1 MAEHTAHHD
10 ESVFSDVARSIG
22 ETVGSVA
29 AKVHDAAAP
38 VIKNVE
44 RRVKSIRAKKPAKRA
59 ARAAGSAKR
68 KVKAAARKAER
79 RVKSTARKAVRKVKA
94 AAPKRKAAK
103 RKGRR

>member
-1 MAEHTAHHD
+1 MAEHTTHHD

-29 AKVHDAAAP
+29 AKVHDAAVP
-38 VIKNVE
+38 VIKKID
-44 RRVKSIRAKKPAKRA
+44 RKVKSIRAKKPAKRA

-68 KVKAAARKAER
+68 KVKATARTAAR
-79 RVKSTARKAVRKVKA
+79 RVKSTARKAARKVKA

-103 RKGRR
+103 RKAPR